1 MDTKFSDKQLENLLP
16 RHFIGTS
23 IFELNEFLRKA
34 TEIDEFKL
42 INYKFQANR
51 LNFNSDFYFMFQF
64 DDEERYVAIGP
75 TLLHIVKE
83 IKDKYLKT
91 NAAAIRTKTL
101 LSELED
107 NVTNEFTKFFNRTIN
122 LTYDDYIKI
131 TKLLQDLKEQTEYR
145 LKKDAKI

>member
-42 INYKFQANR
+42 INYKFQTNH
-51 LNFNSDFYFMFQF
+51 LNFDADFYFMFKF
-64 DDEERYVAIGP
+64 NDEEKYVAVGP
-75 TLLHIVKE
+75 TLFHIVKE
-83 IKDKYLKT
+83 IKDKYSKT
-91 NAAAIRTKTL
+91 NAAAIRVKTL

-107 NVTNEFTKFFNRTIN
+107 NVTNEFNKFFNRTIN

-131 TKLLQDLKEQTEYR
+131 TELLQNLKEQAEHK
-145 LKKDAKI
+145 LKKDNEI